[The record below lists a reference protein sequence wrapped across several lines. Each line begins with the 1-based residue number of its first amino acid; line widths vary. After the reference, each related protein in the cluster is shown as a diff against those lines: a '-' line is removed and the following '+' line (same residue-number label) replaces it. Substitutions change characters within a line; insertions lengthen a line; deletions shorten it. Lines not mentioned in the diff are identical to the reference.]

1 MQVRAAML
9 TTRSLT
15 RVYRGDPGEVARV
28 RRDLAAYLHGIPQ
41 ADDVILI
48 GSELAANSVV
58 HSGSKMFVMRCE
70 IFGSYIWIES
80 QDSGSDWHPRQPDDR
95 PHGTDLIALLAE
107 DWGSERSDRDRI
119 TWARVAR

>member
-1 MQVRAAML
+1 VRTA
-9 TTRSLT
+9 TTADSLT

-28 RRDLAAYLHGIPQ
+28 RRDLAAYLGDIPQ

-58 HSGSKMFVMRCE
+58 HSGSKMFIVRCE
-70 IFGSYIWIES
+70 IFGSYVWVES
-80 QDSGSDWHPRQPDDR
+80 QDSGADWHPRVPGGR

-107 DWGSERSDRDRI
+107 EWGSERTNGGDRM